1 MARDRLS
8 WEARPVWIR
17 AETYLAAPN
26 DTVTEAARCST
37 SWRLVERF
45 RLLAMKLTE
54 RVSLIFT
61 LIDGQET

>member
-1 MARDRLS
+1 MARDGLS

-26 DTVTEAARCST
+26 DTVTEAARCSM
-37 SWRLVERF
+37 SWWLAGHF
-45 RLLAMKLTE
+45 RLMATKLTE

-61 LIDGQET
+61 

>member
-26 DTVTEAARCST
+26 DTVTEAAHCSM
-37 SWRLVERF
+37 SWRIVRRF
-45 RLLAMKLTE
+45 RLMATKLTE
-54 RVSLIFT
+54 RVSLIFS
-61 LIDGQET
+61 